1 MMRQLMKQLLMVAG
15 LVYVGLGLAYAA
27 ADLETK
33 TVDKACYAEIFEDT
47 DFDKDDPHVLIQ
59 GPSQIANLKEY
70 NGRNWNN
77 EIDSIIVGPN
87 ATMKVYS
94 EKDFKGI
101 ELILPANKRV
111 TELSVVNMSDE
122 IESIKLTCGG

>member
-77 EIDSIIVGPN
+77 EIESIIVGPN

>member
-1 MMRQLMKQLLMVAG
+1 MMKQLLRYGLMVTG
-15 LVYVGLGLAYAA
+15 LVGVSLGLAYAA

-33 TVDKACYAEIFEDT
+33 TVDKACYAEIFEDN

-59 GPSQIANLKEY
+59 GPAQITNLKEY
-70 NGRNWNN
+70 SGRNWNN
-77 EIDSIIVGPN
+77 EIESIIVGPN

-101 ELILPANKRV
+101 EVILPANKRV
-111 TELSVVNMSDE
+111 TDLSVVNMSNE